1 MMRLAALF
9 LALPLVLA
17 CGVPQEEPQ
26 LPEGA
31 SPAADALIEKAATPE
46 ERQELIAV
54 RDQVDAEKRK
64 EAAAL
69 DAEIERL
76 ERENAAL
83 RAKR

>member
-1 MMRLAALF
+1 MMRLAVPLV
-9 LALPLVLA
+9 ALPLLLA
-17 CGVPQEEPQ
+17 CGGPHQEAQ
-26 LPEGA
+26 LPDGA

-54 RDQVDAEKRK
+54 RDEVDAEKRK